1 MVKDYMVKFKNLDEK
16 MINFKTLFKSF
27 AISRC
32 EKLLS
37 YKEAN
42 KRYYWST
49 ISISIQI
56 FFNYLFEFIRIFCI

>member
-42 KRYYWST
+42 KRYY
-49 ISISIQI
+49 
-56 FFNYLFEFIRIFCI
+56 